1 MGKMGD
7 KIRRIGWGQAM
18 DDFECQARN
27 LGVYFLEN
35 EKNQKD
41 FGQIKDIIRSGL
53 SED

>member
-1 MGKMGD
+1 
-7 KIRRIGWGQAM
+7 M

-41 FGQIKDIIRSGL
+41 FWADKRHH
-53 SED
+53 